1 MRKRLTAALLCL
13 CMMLTLLPGTA
24 YAAVGEL
31 LGNSRAENQAL
42 LEQLEAL
49 NGQDGEAIQ
58 ALLEQYG
65 LLDEYGNLDI
75 DQTVEL
81 DGDAYTLAEI
91 EALLDD
97 PDADLSR
104 VGYVDGVPIALGDL
118 KTIIA
123 IERELQRI
131 QETYFSGKAFDGES
145 LANLNSLVAQLQTTG
160 ITLRSAGVGETL
172 DDVPALDVDDFSDL
186 VAVGTNV
193 TKYIPVQRVGQE
205 FSVTVTLDPGLLTD
219 INVRVTLG
227 STMSGVSEADTVM
240 LDGSNNTATLTCTAN
255 NNDKVVFGGVPL
267 SIMVVGAVTSPD
279 YAYGE
284 LAAAV
289 RFTDPQGFVFES
301 GGQYYDAHTLR
312 LTQTVDVPDLSTKW
326 MQTDWMAEESQY
338 SGNIEEENKHKSTDV
353 YFEFLTYVTSS
364 SNEALGIT
372 NDAPT
377 AKRETINEFIRFL
390 QGAKGYTDAESVPDD
405 DAVQFRL
412 TVGNLSARCN
422 SDIMARAWDV
432 GEYGPSNMFFLP
444 EEEDADVDRV
454 DLQTTYYGM
463 DYSFLHINVGTINQ
477 ITTPLQFDAS
487 TKLGT
492 EAVPARLEVRG
503 GIYVIGVGEGAAAY
517 NYGILKDTAVELIND
532 GKAPTLKSATTPSG
546 STYRPGQL
554 VPVVLSFDE
563 LVYVNDD
570 ASISINDKAFT
581 PGELHMSKAGN
592 QLIFWYPVQKVD
604 GAQVTIT
611 SLTGVTDIFGN
622 AAEINGVTA
631 SGAALESALLREA
644 ATGVSVSYEEG
655 QATVTVTLSDEEAYK
670 NKYASYH
677 QPASGEAQE
686 VPFQAVVTNSAGT
699 VIATEQ
705 VYVNEDG
712 ETFATNP
719 FAVNAG
725 AAQETYTVT
734 LQVNEGTRETPDW
747 VDLSYHENLK
757 ATFGVGAL
765 VQAASVK
772 VSDDSDGNYTLSLAD
787 TIRPT
792 LTAKVYGSDGSTL
805 ARSQS
810 GTWSSSDVDIAT
822 ITTEADYSGKVTLT
836 GQKLG
841 EVTFTFTADN
851 GTPDDPSDD
860 KTGTS
865 QPYTVTAGD
874 SLALVIP
881 EGASIIVA
889 RQNAAATV
897 LWSSNAAL
905 FAPDADFQ
913 YTIEVFYG
921 HYTTEEAL
929 EAAEAGSPGKTPVAT
944 YTAAKDQNSVVIPE
958 NVLSGLSNGDTPAY
972 TVRVSMP
979 HPSGSGEGVRLSAL
993 AWIVVNPEPAQAVLT
1008 RPESIYLLDSMGSV
1022 AIPWSVDNYNN
1033 QTTTLTVIRVTGD
1046 DQPTTDPCTLSGGS
1060 GIYTLNLSQV
1070 ADGAL
1075 KDTYQIMLSVDNG
1088 SYESPST
1095 DSFPLYVY
1103 NADALKIVGSE
1114 DQPITELTL
1123 DNTDKVSGDLPTDTT
1138 EILAMRQELGLLD
1151 YIGINYNDYS
1161 WNSFKDGIAWAT
1173 DNDAISVNYKQ
1184 GGMYEDIKLFGF
1196 DTYLPEL
1203 KMGVATVENGTA
1215 TITATH
1221 AATGM
1226 SASIPVVAHTLRDQ
1240 FYLFQVTPAVQT
1252 TLRYTNGNGEERTVT
1267 TNSDGVLALY
1277 EPSGIASDVWLSS
1290 KDTDGTEYLGTIYN
1304 YDLQSGEGDA
1314 RKLQLYP
1321 LNTFRLREA
1330 AKAELTLVTP
1340 DGSPYTGTVTV
1351 RGGVYKN
1358 GYFCETAGLGTTRQ
1372 NIGGAGAAQ
1381 QDTTFTAD
1389 ANGKITVYFDFTQ
1402 FWSAEAGE
1410 DKDDLPTAVDKI
1422 QYVLEI
1428 RDIGGNAYY
1437 PLFQM
1442 VDGTVSPMQE
1452 MRTASGVVVLEAVP
1466 EGEENKPFVARQ
1478 VVDYHLN
1485 DGALIDT
1492 RHSTG
1497 FVGPNYN
1504 FKEAVL
1510 TTNMLLWGETGDG
1523 ASYTLTMADEN
1534 GYVPEAQVST
1544 GADRYPFTSMPVVEN
1559 TLTLSEETMT
1569 TSGWILDGKDVG
1581 LKTRLTQNGSMV
1593 QERTMPFRA
1602 VDLSRVPPVQE
1613 DENVTG
1619 MVVTLTESSGWQED
1633 INFGNG
1639 GSSIFNALLGD
1650 LGELTGPVDTS
1661 VFQMLITP
1669 SEDPSVFNALIW
1681 AGYDSLDLKDVEYKD
1696 GVAVSANFMTKGLE
1710 TDMPSVGDLQ
1720 EMASGSYDPMGAY
1733 NPSRSNRLSDV
1744 AGFDFGVQLEGYYE
1758 AEIRYNRDAG
1768 QWEVCTKGGGFTAG
1782 VGMEFGFSVNTV
1794 VGIVPVTGS
1803 FEVGGAM
1810 QLSLQAATRYSQ
1822 QKDTD
1827 GTELVWNDPTATAV
1841 TDFLTNLRLRAYVEA
1856 FGGFGFDYSLIALK
1870 IGLFGKLDVNSE
1882 NSFLS
1887 REYLADE
1894 SKQQLNGQYLDIQS
1908 EVGIK
1913 FEAVFALIS
1922 YEKVLASGSFGY
1934 GKSFNNWDEISDYWE
1949 NTGTGLDSQS
1959 IQYAAAMGGLREV
1972 SSTATLQ
1979 SRDYLEQYARSWGDS
1994 QARMSLFSL
2003 DEENGV
2009 ENLQTNAN
2017 PASFPELS
2025 DDGQVLVYVSDGYDE
2040 TTNPAPSIYDSRA
2053 HYSILGDDGSYIT
2066 SRVFPDGGFA
2076 GYGDSDVDVAG
2087 ILKTDYIGGNA
2098 TAAAAWVRQGAEIPN
2113 KDAGDE
2119 ITAAEQNLLMNSS
2132 EIMVSVWSKQY
2143 GSNTGS
2149 WTTTR
2154 LTENATPDLAPAVA
2168 VNGEGKA
2175 IVFWRS
2181 VYSADPESGL
2191 MDFSSQDQIM
2201 YSYYDGT
2208 KWSEA
2213 KMLYNGANG
2222 SVKGL
2227 QAAMLNNGA
2236 AIAVYTL
2243 DRTGASDGSGQEIGY
2258 TIVGV
2263 NGDLGPSMLVTSDGY
2278 LDENP
2283 QVAALSLHLTT
2294 GTNEQRFILG
2304 WHSQRGGVSDIQL
2317 LAVDEEGTISN
2328 TFPASL
2334 SALTSSGQANIGG
2347 DFRFARV
2354 WNSKTAG
2361 SGYADNLTILWSET
2375 VSDETTNGLMTA
2387 AHSELKAVR
2396 LLAEDTDNDY
2406 VVDDFFLTAPQM
2418 VAELPSNTLL
2428 DHFDA
2433 YVETSYADNSQHPIK
2448 AVLQATCYDQ
2458 NKQETIESDEGNV
2471 ILPGEETKLYTAS
2484 HNFEPYGLEVE
2495 AIGVDYKNLMANSLT
2510 PIQFTVRNTGV
2521 NEVTDLTVTL
2531 AEGESATLTSL
2542 QPSESATLAVYHKIG
2557 ETVSDVAY
2565 TITDAGSNITK
2576 SGTVY
2581 LDYPDIGISQMKV
2594 LEEKEGQR
2602 TIALTLYNASDAP
2615 LASGRTVKVAFYTD
2629 SLLTEAANVT
2639 YNDNSGSNT
2648 ITLSGNDLARID
2660 AGACTLVLTYNVK
2673 DYVENTL
2680 GGQEIPDSGVY
2691 LYAEAWAEGKIGTQS
2706 EAKRLP
2712 EVHSS
2717 DNQSAVLLTG
2727 AYARTGE
2734 KTTLDVVQT
2743 NGTSTTATVSLKNN
2757 SLQQQSTATLVATLL
2772 DENGAVLETH
2782 STGISGV
2789 LNGEAEQTADVQF
2802 SLLGSRVVV
2811 HAAASG
2817 EDSLTFDGLPVS
2829 MENFVQGPDGAY
2841 THAIYGVTA
2850 TGTLVTAISGNG
2862 ETVTIDGEAVN
2873 SKQVS
2878 IVDNP
2883 QTITVKIGDN
2893 TYQLTIHSDAAPPAT
2908 EVTVTFDANG
2918 GSVSPASAV
2927 TVNGK
2932 LASLPTPTREGYDFD
2947 GWFTAESGGEKVTA
2961 STVFTQNTTIYARWM
2976 EEEEPDHGGGS
2987 GGGGSTSS
2995 YRITVED
3002 SSNGEVTA
3010 NRETASAGSTITLT
3024 VTPDDG
3030 YQLAGL
3036 TVTGRNGK
3044 EITLKDKGDGSYTF
3058 TMPSSTVTVEA
3069 MFTPIVTEPLH
3080 FTDVSDGSYYYDA
3093 VNWAVSNGITD
3104 GTSATT
3110 FSPDNICTRA
3120 QMVTFLWRAAG
3131 SPAPHSGS
3139 NPFVD
3144 VPADAY
3150 YYTAVLWAVE
3160 QGITTGTSVTTFSP
3174 DDTVTRSQ
3182 TVTFLW
3188 RYSGSPEAGGSS
3200 FADVEAD
3207 AYYATAVAWAAGE
3220 GITSGTSATTF
3231 SPYDPCTRAQIV
3243 TFLYRAQ

>member
-65 LLDEYGNLDI
+65 LLDEDGNLDI

-240 LDGSNNTATLTCTAN
+240 LSGSSNTATLTCTAN

-592 QLIFWYPVQKVD
+592 QMIFWYPVQKVD

-1075 KDTYQIMLSVDNG
+1075 KDTY
-1088 SYESPST
+1088 
-1095 DSFPLYVY
+1095 
-1103 NADALKIVGSE
+1103 
-1114 DQPITELTL
+1114 
-1123 DNTDKVSGDLPTDTT
+1123 
-1138 EILAMRQELGLLD
+1138 
-1151 YIGINYNDYS
+1151 
-1161 WNSFKDGIAWAT
+1161 
-1173 DNDAISVNYKQ
+1173 
-1184 GGMYEDIKLFGF
+1184 
-1196 DTYLPEL
+1196 
-1203 KMGVATVENGTA
+1203 
-1215 TITATH
+1215 
-1221 AATGM
+1221 
-1226 SASIPVVAHTLRDQ
+1226 
-1240 FYLFQVTPAVQT
+1240 
-1252 TLRYTNGNGEERTVT
+1252 
-1267 TNSDGVLALY
+1267 
-1277 EPSGIASDVWLSS
+1277 
-1290 KDTDGTEYLGTIYN
+1290 
-1304 YDLQSGEGDA
+1304 
-1314 RKLQLYP
+1314 
-1321 LNTFRLREA
+1321 
-1330 AKAELTLVTP
+1330 
-1340 DGSPYTGTVTV
+1340 
-1351 RGGVYKN
+1351 
-1358 GYFCETAGLGTTRQ
+1358 
-1372 NIGGAGAAQ
+1372 
-1381 QDTTFTAD
+1381 
-1389 ANGKITVYFDFTQ
+1389 
-1402 FWSAEAGE
+1402 
-1410 DKDDLPTAVDKI
+1410 
-1422 QYVLEI
+1422 
-1428 RDIGGNAYY
+1428 

-1442 VDGTVSPMQE
+1442 ADGTVSPMQE

-2354 WNSKTAG
+2354 WNSKTSG

-2995 YRITVED
+2995 YCITVED

-3131 SPAPHSGS
+3131 SPTPHSGS